1 MSLML
6 NGCHY
11 ISSRDIIAKEVKEK
25 SGKTYQII
33 AYCYFFHHVFLI
45 CSLYPY
51 IFHNESILLGFLLKE
66 HDLKVITF

>member
-33 AYCYFFHHVFLI
+33 AYFYFFHHVFLI

-51 IFHNESILLGFLLKE
+51 IFHNESLLLGFVLKE